1 MKTNEN
7 KDKIVKI
14 NIINNYTKV
23 YKTDRDPL
31 SLAEDIAVN
40 ISTLILK
47 NSLNKLKADMI
58 SYKLL
63 GEISN
68 SNEFKYIK
76 ECVAELQK
84 INLLKLKTD
93 RLKICFWLN
102 IFNFLTIFTIIYK
115 KEVMNNYYE
124 WYRFLKNSYFNI
136 GGYDISLY
144 EIENCILTN
153 NLASHN
159 IYGETPML
167 KDEDKRKALQ
177 IDEIEKFTNYGI
189 ALPTKSSP
197 NLRIYFPSN
206 LPELLKLNVIEF
218 FSKNI
223 NIDLD
228 KNTLNIS
235 EYILWIDEMFVQNMN
250 EYEE

>member
-1 MKTNEN
+1 MRGNESG
-7 KDKIVKI
+7 DKIVKI

-23 YKTDRDPL
+23 YKTERDPL
-31 SLAEDIAVN
+31 SLAEDIAV
-40 ISTLILK
+40 SMFTLILK
-47 NSLNKLKADMI
+47 NSLNKLKGDMI

-68 SNEFKYIK
+68 TNEFKYIK

-136 GGYDISLY
+136 GGYDVSLY

-153 NLASHN
+153 NLASQN

-167 KDEDKRKALQ
+167 RDEDKRKSLKIED
-177 IDEIEKFTNYGI
+177 IDRFTNYGI
-189 ALPTKSSP
+189 SVPTKSSP

-206 LPELLKLNVIEF
+206 LGELLKLNVIEF

-228 KNTLNIS
+228 KNVLNIS
-235 EYILWIDEMFVQNMN
+235 EFILWIDEQFIENMN
-250 EYEE
+250 QYEE

>member
-1 MKTNEN
+1 MKTNEF

-14 NIINNYTKV
+14 NIINNYTKM

-31 SLAEDIAVN
+31 SLAEEIAVN

-47 NSLNKLKADMI
+47 NSLNKLKTEMI

-102 IFNFLTIFTIIYK
+102 ILNFLTIFTIIYK

-136 GGYDISLY
+136 GGYDVSLY

-153 NLASHN
+153 NLASQN
-159 IYGETPML
+159 IYGEQPML
-167 KDEDKRKALQ
+167 RDEEKRKVLL

-189 ALPTKSSP
+189 SLPTKSSP

-235 EYILWIDEMFVQNMN
+235 EYILWIDEQFVENMN
-250 EYEE
+250 RYEE